1 MSGSSDYDVVLLG
14 EPLVEISTLAPL
26 RAGVAA
32 RIGISG
38 DVVNAA
44 AAAVAA
50 GASVGLIARI
60 TDDELG
66 EAVAAHIRTLG
77 VDDALLRR
85 FPGQQGIYLQH
96 GDPEGE
102 RQFCYARAG
111 SVGAGLCPADLD
123 PHLVAS
129 AGAVLASGIT
139 CAISAS
145 ARAAVH
151 EAARLSRRFV
161 YDPNFRPRLG
171 TAEDAAETLTAL
183 APMATLVTPSAPG
196 EISMLLGIAD
206 PVVAAARLH
215 EHGAGAVVITRGS
228 AGVYLSDSGGGR
240 EYPAI
245 PAPEVVDQ
253 TGAGD
258 VFAGTVTARL
268 ALGDSLGEAVLLG
281 AAAASLSVGGRG
293 GTGRIAPLPEVMAH
307 AGAAR

>member
-1 MSGSSDYDVVLLG
+1 MSGYDVLLLG
-14 EPLVEISTLAPL
+14 EPLVEISTLTPFG
-26 RAGVAA
+26 AGVAA
-32 RIGISG
+32 RMGISG

-66 EAVAAHIRTLG
+66 EAVAGHLRALG

-85 FPGQQGIYLQH
+85 VPGQQGIYLQH

-102 RQFCYARAG
+102 RQFCYARTG
-111 SVGAGLCPADLD
+111 SAGAGLCPADLD
-123 PHLVAS
+123 ADLIAS
-129 AGAVLASGIT
+129 ARAVLASGIT

-145 ARAAVH
+145 AKAAVH
-151 EAARLSRRFV
+151 EAARRSGRFV
-161 YDPNFRPRLG
+161 YDPNFRPRLV
-171 TAEDAAETLTAL
+171 TAEDAADTLVSL
-183 APMATLVTPSAPG
+183 APLATLVTPSAPG
-196 EISMLLGIAD
+196 EISKLLGTAD
-206 PVVAAARLH
+206 PVVAAAKLR
-215 EHGAGAVVITRGS
+215 EHGAGSVVVTRGS
-228 AGVYLSDSGGGR
+228 AGVHVSDSGGSR

-268 ALGDSLGEAVLLG
+268 ALGDNLDEAVLLG

-293 GTGRIAPLPEVMAH
+293 GTGRIAPLPEVVAH
-307 AGAAR
+307 ARVTR

>member
-1 MSGSSDYDVVLLG
+1 M
-14 EPLVEISTLAPL
+14 
-26 RAGVAA
+26 
-32 RIGISG
+32 GISG

-66 EAVAAHIRTLG
+66 EAVAAHVRALG

-85 FPGQQGIYLQH
+85 VPGQQGIYLQH

-102 RQFCYARAG
+102 RQFCYARTG
-111 SVGAGLCPADLD
+111 SVGAALCPEDLD
-123 PHLVAS
+123 PVLLGS
-129 AGAVLASGIT
+129 AGAVLAGGIT
-139 CAISAS
+139 CALSAT
-145 ARAAVH
+145 AKAAVF
-151 EAARLSRRFV
+151 EAARLSKRFV

-171 TAEDAAETLTAL
+171 TAEDAAEALAAL

-196 EISMLLGIAD
+196 EISMLLGTAD
-206 PVVAAARLH
+206 PVVAVAKLR
-215 EHGAGAVVITRGS
+215 EHGAGAVAVTRGS
-228 AGVYLSDSGGGR
+228 AGVYLGDSTGSR

-268 ALGDSLGEAVLLG
+268 ALGDTLDEAVLLG

-293 GTGRIAPLPEVMAH
+293 GTGRIAPLSEVIAH
-307 AGAAR
+307 AGATR